1 MWRGKKT
8 DTRLKDGAT
17 VAVVGGGPAG
27 CFFTLHL
34 LRYARRR
41 GINVQVTLF
50 EARDFILAGPRNCG
64 KCAGLLSSRLQRN
77 LRSFGMALPGAVI
90 QDKIDSYVLHL
101 ADDQAEIFPPLPN
114 RKIITVFR
122 GRGPRLAP
130 MKQEVNFDEW
140 LLSQVKQ
147 TGTQVVYQA
156 VQKIT
161 AAERP
166 VIQSNNQSQSF
177 DLLVLAN
184 GINSRRLSLTGFD
197 YRPPKTK
204 TMIQD
209 ELNTHPGSSSR
220 QVHIY
225 FGRPKQVIFGAAV
238 PKGSMT
244 SISLLGDDLRWD
256 AVGKFM
262 EANTVGYGCEQLC
275 GCKPRI
281 AVSMAHGYYDNRFV
295 AVGDAAA
302 TRLYKDGI
310 GSAFLTSR
318 QAAYTAIYQ
327 GTGKTDFRLRYAPL
341 CRMIALDNFFG
352 WLLFYL
358 WNRIGR
364 MPALTQ
370 LWLKT
375 LEYELDLPPKKRRYR
390 RALWNMFTG
399 DDSYR
404 RIFFSLLDPRIAW
417 QFLTVTWRLWMQSK
431 FYQTLKR

>member
-1 MWRGKKT
+1 M
-8 DTRLKDGAT
+8 
-17 VAVVGGGPAG
+17 
-27 CFFTLHL
+27 
-34 LRYARRR
+34 
-41 GINVQVTLF
+41 
-50 EARDFILAGPRNCG
+50 
-64 KCAGLLSSRLQRN
+64 
-77 LRSFGMALPGAVI
+77 
-90 QDKIDSYVLHL
+90 
-101 ADDQAEIFPPLPN
+101 
-114 RKIITVFR
+114 
-122 GRGPRLAP
+122 
-130 MKQEVNFDEW
+130 
-140 LLSQVKQ
+140 LSQVKQ
-147 TGTQVVYQA
+147 TGTQVVYQV
-156 VQKIT
+156 VQKIVV
-161 AAERP
+161 ASRP
-166 VIQSNNQSQSF
+166 VVQVNNQAHSF
-177 DLLVLAN
+177 DLVVLAN
-184 GINSRRLSLTGFD
+184 GINSRRLSLSGFN

-209 ELNTHPGSSSR
+209 ELNYHPGSNSR

-225 FGRPKQVIFGAAV
+225 FGRPKEVIFGAAV

-244 SISLLGDDLRWD
+244 SISLLGDNLSWD
-256 AVGKFM
+256 TVGNFM
-262 EANTVGYGCEQLC
+262 ESNTVGHNCQQLC

-281 AVSMAHGYYDNRFV
+281 AVSMAHGYYAHRFV
-295 AVGDAAA
+295 AIGDAAA

-327 GTGKTDFRLRYAPL
+327 GTSKADFRLRYAPL

-358 WNRIGR
+358 WNRVGR

-375 LEYELDLPPKKRRYR
+375 LDYELELPPKARRYR

-417 QFLTVTWRLWMQSK
+417 RLLTVTWRQWMQPK
-431 FYQTLKR
+431 LYQTLKR